1 MMRELLQAQ
10 IRMMEL
16 LIRALEQ
23 GWIELKEEENK
34 CPYCL
39 E

>member
-16 LIRALEQ
+16 LIDGIEQ
-23 GWIELKEEENK
+23 GWIKIEEEK
-34 CPYCL
+34 
-39 E
+39 

>member
-16 LIRALEQ
+16 LIKGIEQ
-23 GWIELKEEENK
+23 GSIELNEEEKK